1 MNTPSLEEMSGE
13 TKSGP
18 KLELNQLQFNGNE
31 GKFYLIDRK
40 GGLKDIDGEQQ
51 YAKKDIGVSATV
63 IFLKQRR
70 KLQQFRKGEKNL
82 STNEHN
88 TKADMLTLFGD
99 TNVVKDTNDGLRERY
114 PGLKT
119 TQVLYCLLLLEDKSW
134 ELVRLNIK
142 GSALGSENKD
152 KDVMTYYDY
161 ISSFKENGA
170 NEHFY
175 EYETNLFGVKEKSD
189 LGTYFAMTFSR
200 GESISLNQEMMTKVS
215 MGMSTAYNFCQLS
228 DQYYATKKPED
239 IQRENAIATKKDEI
253 DTIEY
258 PDEEINLE
266 DIPF

>member
-1 MNTPSLEEMSGE
+1 MATLEEMSGE
-13 TKSGP
+13 TKTAP

-31 GKFYLIDRK
+31 NKFYLIDRK
-40 GGLKDIDGEQQ
+40 GGLKEIDGEQQ
-51 YAKKDIGVSATV
+51 YAKKELGASVTV

-88 TKADMLTLFGD
+88 TKGDMLTLFGD
-99 TNVVKDTNDGLRERY
+99 SNVVKGSNDELRERY

-119 TQVLYCLLLLEDKSW
+119 TQVIYCLLHMEDGTW

-161 ISSFKENGA
+161 ISSFKADGA

-175 EYETNLFGVKEKSD
+175 EYMTDLFGVKEKSD

-200 GESISLNQEMMTKVS
+200 GESISLDQEMMTKVS
-215 MGMSTAYNFCQLS
+215 MAMSTAYNFCQIS
-228 DQYYATKKPED
+228 DQYYATKKPE
-239 IQRENAIATKKDEI
+239 EI
-253 DTIEY
+253 KQDAVGVRDLDTIEY
-258 PDEEINLE
+258 PDEEENINLD